1 MISEGRMSGT
11 IDQLKGIIYFKS
23 MSLSSLFYTSV
34 YLSLSLLPPSPSFS
48 LFPMPRY
55 LSEQEMLPSWD
66 GHIHTVC
73 HLVNDIVDKISG
85 QYPEWT
91 AKSMDAQMSY

>member
-1 MISEGRMSGT
+1 MTARMISEGRMSGT

-23 MSLSSLFYTSV
+23 MSLSSLSI
-34 YLSLSLLPPSPSFS
+34 SLSFSPPSFS